1 MAVRD
6 AQTIDTIA
14 RSPEGVL
21 TLALTEDR
29 AYTPLSTSVLAEEL
43 RSKLNAYIYAVKTD
57 QIAERQD
64 GEPAVVLLYT
74 VSEPPQEILD
84 VLRAAGHVLS
94 SMGVSVD
101 WRLLEDAPVRDHT
114 EVLREIAVGLTQAVP
129 DTWTHLRYVAT
140 CIGDRRRDR
149 LTAETPEGR
158 QDLQGAPNPVRA
170 AVEELKQL
178 MWTPER
184 GTWLE
189 LDFTIDRAAGQLK
202 PGFNYSLEP
211 AGELLPAE
219 VYAEELRRFPRL
231 PASVPDWLAER
242 VAQAG

>member
-6 AQTIDTIA
+6 AKTIDFIA
-14 RSPEGVL
+14 RSPEGTL

-43 RSKLNAYIYAVKTD
+43 RSKLNAYIYALKTD
-57 QIAERQD
+57 QIAERQP
-64 GEPAVVLLYT
+64 GEPAVVVLHT

-94 SMGVSVD
+94 SMGVSTD
-101 WRLLEDAPVRDHT
+101 WRLLDDAPERDST
-114 EVLREIAVGLTQAVP
+114 EVLREIAVGLSQAAP
-129 DTWTHLRYVAT
+129 ETWTELRYVAT
-140 CIGDRRRDR
+140 CVGDRRRDR
-149 LTAETPEGR
+149 LTAETDEGR
-158 QDLQGAPNPVRA
+158 VDLQGAPNAVRA

-189 LDFTIDRAAGQLK
+189 LDFTIDRAAGRLT
-202 PGFNYSLEP
+202 PGFNYNLEP
-211 AGELLPAE
+211 AGEALPAE
-219 VYAEELRRFPRL
+219 VFAEELHRFPRPPESL
-231 PASVPDWLAER
+231 PEWW
-242 VAQAG
+242 AQHVQDAG

>member
-21 TLALTEDR
+21 TLELTEDR
-29 AYTPLSTSVLAEEL
+29 AYTPLSTSVLAAEL
-43 RSKLNAYIYAVKTD
+43 RSKLNAYIYALKTS
-57 QIAERQD
+57 QIAERV
-64 GEPAVVLLYT
+64 GKEPVVVILHT

-94 SMGVSVD
+94 GESVSVD
-101 WRLLEDAPVRDHT
+101 WRLVEDAPDRDRT
-114 EVLREIAVGLTQAVP
+114 AVLREIAVGLTQAVP
-129 DTWTHLRYVAT
+129 DTWTHLRYTAT
-140 CIGDRRRDR
+140 CVGDRRQDA
-149 LTAETPEGR
+149 LVAETPDGR
-158 QDLQGAPNPVRA
+158 VDLQGAPDPVRA

-189 LDFTIDRAAGQLK
+189 LDFTIDRAAGRLV
-202 PGFNYSLEP
+202 PGFNYNLEP
-211 AGELLPAE
+211 SGRPLPPE
-219 VYAEELRRFPRL
+219 VYAEELRRFPR
-231 PASVPDWLAER
+231 PAESQPAWLAER
-242 VAQAG
+242 VAATG